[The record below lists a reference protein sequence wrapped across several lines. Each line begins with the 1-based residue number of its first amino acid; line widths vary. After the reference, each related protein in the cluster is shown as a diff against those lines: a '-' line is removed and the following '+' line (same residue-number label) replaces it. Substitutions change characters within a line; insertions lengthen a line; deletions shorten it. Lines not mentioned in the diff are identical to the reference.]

1 MTKEELRTYRTVTDV
16 SALGQGAWSAY
27 LQGDKKEM
35 MWRLRDVRKII
46 NKFFEKKERKDEMND
61 DFAPNVCM
69 TKLNMRRS
77 ALIDKIE
84 DLLDEAR
91 YRYGYANF
99 SGATAK
105 LRQIQKLLD
114 KELPKRKAKK
124 SKRKAKK

>member
-1 MTKEELRTYRTVTDV
+1 
-16 SALGQGAWSAY
+16 
-27 LQGDKKEM
+27 
-35 MWRLRDVRKII
+35 
-46 NKFFEKKERKDEMND
+46 MND
-61 DFAPNVCM
+61 DFAPNGYT

-91 YRYGYANF
+91 YRYGDANF

-114 KELPKRKAKK
+114 KELPKRKAKRK
-124 SKRKAKK
+124 SKK

>member
-1 MTKEELRTYRTVTDV
+1 
-16 SALGQGAWSAY
+16 
-27 LQGDKKEM
+27 
-35 MWRLRDVRKII
+35 
-46 NKFFEKKERKDEMND
+46 MND

-99 SGATAK
+99 SGATAT
-105 LRQIQKLLD
+105 LRKIQKLLD
-114 KELPKRKAKK
+114 KELPKRKA
-124 SKRKAKK
+124 RK

>member
-1 MTKEELRTYRTVTDV
+1 
-16 SALGQGAWSAY
+16 
-27 LQGDKKEM
+27 
-35 MWRLRDVRKII
+35 
-46 NKFFEKKERKDEMND
+46 MND
-61 DFAPNVCM
+61 DFAPNGYT

-91 YRYGYANF
+91 ERYGDANF

-114 KELPKRKAKK
+114 EELPKRKA
-124 SKRKAKK
+124 RK